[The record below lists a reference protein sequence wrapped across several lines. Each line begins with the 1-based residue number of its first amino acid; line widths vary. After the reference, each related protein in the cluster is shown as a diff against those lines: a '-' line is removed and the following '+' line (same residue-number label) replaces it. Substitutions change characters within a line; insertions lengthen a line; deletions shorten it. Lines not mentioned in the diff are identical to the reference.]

1 MKDKKI
7 FRLFYA
13 LASLA
18 RDAGME
24 FSLSLE
30 DEASAS
36 KTLNGALTDS
46 CSKSKGLVLR
56 CSWPEPAA
64 AEDGGA
70 DDDGKD

>member
-36 KTLNGALTDS
+36 KTLNGVLSDS
-46 CSKSKGLVLR
+46 CSKSKDLVLR
-56 CSWPEPAA
+56 CYWPEPAA
-64 AEDGGA
+64 AVDGEEE
-70 DDDGKD
+70 DDGED